1 MNKLLVAIALS
12 FPLGTWIACS
22 DDDGSNVV
30 PNPPPGA
37 GMGGE
42 GGSSASDAGLGG
54 SGGVS
59 GGAGAAGGGAGG
71 AGSPGCTPVRPDAG
85 ASAIDAGEL
94 DGGLADAGGDAGD
107 VESGDASVGLA
118 DQVSFA
124 TDIHPIFE
132 LSCGPCHTD
141 LAYGGHN
148 VGGELDAA
156 YDEAVALGQTL
167 VTRIDG
173 GGMPPPNAAPP
184 NDCGAQGRGSEPGD
198 QGCLTRAEV
207 ALVQAW
213 IDQCFPR

>member
-1 MNKLLVAIALS
+1 MNKLLVALILS
-12 FPLGTWIACS
+12 IPLCAVGACS
-22 DDDGSNVV
+22 DDDGSDVV
-30 PNPPPGA
+30 PKPPPGA
-37 GMGGE
+37 GSGGQS
-42 GGSSASDAGLGG
+42 GSGPDDAGI
-54 SGGVS
+54 GGV
-59 GGAGAAGGGAGG
+59 GVAGAAGQAGG

-85 ASAIDAGEL
+85 ASVIDAGAL
-94 DGGLADAGGDAGD
+94 DGGSSDAGGDAGD
-107 VESGDASVGLA
+107 LESGDASAGVS
-118 DQVSFA
+118 DVVSFA
-124 TDIHPIFE
+124 TDIHPIFQI
-132 LSCGPCHTD
+132 SCGPCHVD
-141 LAYGGHN
+141 LDYGGHN

-198 QGCLTRAEV
+198 PGCLTVAEV